1 MNSSIT
7 SESNDAKADKIDDQS
22 KESDLNMK
30 TSQQSSAPIMTNG
43 KKAIEEKSPVSSS
56 QLHHDVQKSPDC
68 LIPQATNGTHN
79 KHVKVDNTS
88 ENRLQ
93 SDGSSVIV
101 PENGNSKNGLA
112 KVSSHI
118 NLGKIFGR
126 IRFFHFDHRR
136 LLK

>member
-43 KKAIEEKSPVSSS
+43 KSAIEEKSPVFSS

-118 NLGKIFGR
+118 NLGVISGRLIFF
-126 IRFFHFDHRR
+126 ISMTVTC
-136 LLK
+136 